1 MSLIASPGNV
11 CHLWAY
17 FYYLAL
23 FVLHFG
29 ASLEFNDLEMKTS
42 SGLKHLGKDRARPP
56 QKRRLPTRPSNRPA
70 VAQDESKDDE
80 SIEAFW
86 SKTEQ
91 E

>member
-1 MSLIASPGNV
+1 
-11 CHLWAY
+11 
-17 FYYLAL
+17 
-23 FVLHFG
+23 
-29 ASLEFNDLEMKTS
+29 MKT

>member
-29 ASLEFNDLEMKTS
+29 ASFRIQRFGDEDLLRVEAPRQGSRSAPTEKAPPHPTLQQTS
-42 SGLKHLGKDRARPP
+42 CRSGR
-56 QKRRLPTRPSNRPA
+56 
-70 VAQDESKDDE
+70 E
-80 SIEAFW
+80 
-86 SKTEQ
+86 
-91 E
+91 